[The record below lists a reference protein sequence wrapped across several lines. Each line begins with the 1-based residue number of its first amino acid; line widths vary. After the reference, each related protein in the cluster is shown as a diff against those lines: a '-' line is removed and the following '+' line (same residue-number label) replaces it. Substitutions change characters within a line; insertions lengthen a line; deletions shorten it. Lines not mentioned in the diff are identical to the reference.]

1 MVEDKKEY
9 KKVRK
14 SLVTSGFFGK
24 FRDIFFGATSQ
35 QVAPK
40 KISVPKTQEP
50 QRFLGFFVPF
60 FKVEFKRYHFLKTA
74 FGEDLNYRPRLSGAD
89 FAEFFARS
97 APFFVSEFVKAIPH
111 RKKCQIPPSVI

>member
-35 QVAPK
+35 KQNL
-40 KISVPKTQEP
+40 I
-50 QRFLGFFVPF
+50 
-60 FKVEFKRYHFLKTA
+60 
-74 FGEDLNYRPRLSGAD
+74 
-89 FAEFFARS
+89 
-97 APFFVSEFVKAIPH
+97 
-111 RKKCQIPPSVI
+111 